1 MKQLAILGSTG
12 SIGENALRVVSA
24 LPGQFSVSGLAAQRN
39 WRRLLEQAV
48 EYNVSRV
55 ALADEAA
62 AAECREAAPEGVEVL
77 CGEAGVC
84 EIATSDNDLLLCAI
98 VGMAGLMPVLSA
110 VERGIDVALA
120 TKEVL
125 VSAGS
130 LVCAA
135 CEQSG
140 SNILPVDSEHSA
152 LFQAMQHRDRLPWCL
167 RYSKPDALPAEAEIR
182 RLILTASGGPF
193 AGRPDVD
200 FDKVGVR
207 DALNHPNWSMGS
219 KVTIDSATMM
229 NKGLEI
235 MEALWLFN
243 VPLEKIDLLVHR
255 ESIVH
260 SLVEFVDRSMLGQLS
275 VPDMRFAIQY
285 AMVWPERLENPL
297 PELDLA
303 ALGTLNFSRPDPV
316 RFPALRLAR
325 EAADAGGTLPTV
337 LNAANEVAVECF
349 LKEEISFAGIWHL
362 VEETM
367 NEHEQKAVESVQQLL
382 DIDDWARITAR
393 RNIGGLCR

>member
-1 MKQLAILGSTG
+1 M
-12 SIGENALRVVSA
+12 
-24 LPGQFSVSGLAAQRN
+24 
-39 WRRLLEQAV
+39 
-48 EYNVSRV
+48 
-55 ALADEAA
+55 
-62 AAECREAAPEGVEVL
+62 
-77 CGEAGVC
+77 
-84 EIATSDNDLLLCAI
+84 
-98 VGMAGLMPVLSA
+98 
-110 VERGIDVALA
+110 
-120 TKEVL
+120 
-125 VSAGS
+125 
-130 LVCAA
+130 
-135 CEQSG
+135 
-140 SNILPVDSEHSA
+140 
-152 LFQAMQHRDRLPWCL
+152 
-167 RYSKPDALPAEAEIR
+167 
-182 RLILTASGGPF
+182 TASGGPF